1 MGSPGPSSKMRAE
14 INLVSLLILSTAA
27 TNETLFKIQFPIGF
41 GGEELLETDPAIRNV
56 YLNTT
61 YSNNNI
67 ALAFGSLGV
76 VAVLAP
82 ALYIGYL
89 ASSTGQIPLAISRRY
104 FHSILRGTD
113 YSQDVGN
120 LDLTGQTTAGSLL
133 CCPSYTPLI
142 RDI

>member
-1 MGSPGPSSKMRAE
+1 M
-14 INLVSLLILSTAA
+14 
-27 TNETLFKIQFPIGF
+27 FKIQFPIGF
-41 GGEELLETDPAIRNV
+41 GGEELLETDPATRNV

-89 ASSTGQIPLAISRRY
+89 ASSTGQSPLAISR
-104 FHSILRGTD
+104 
-113 YSQDVGN
+113 
-120 LDLTGQTTAGSLL
+120 GSRE
-133 CCPSYTPLI
+133 SEG
-142 RDI
+142 